1 MTSGDTSVTRTAG
14 EVADWLRAQ
23 GYLQEIKGAADPL
36 SVPIER
42 LVKAESAE
50 PATMAWAGTPELA
63 AAFGGGVLIASVDA
77 APSAGSDIVVLVCE
91 DPAAA
96 WVDVATAL
104 FSHLSADQTALW
116 NDDADRVRAEEG
128 MAWVRNA
135 RIGRGAAI
143 GPHACIG
150 MLGMTLR
157 QTTNDGRALLFPHFG
172 IVEVG
177 DGTFIAAQA
186 TIQRGMFDSTIIGR
200 DVWIG
205 PNTNIGHGVRIGDG
219 TVIGPNVSI
228 AGYVE
233 IGAGASIWQS
243 ASIRNAISIGD
254 GAVVA
259 MGSIVRHDVGP
270 GELWSGNPARR
281 AGLAREL

>member
-1 MTSGDTSVTRTAG
+1 MRSAG
-14 EVADWLRAQ
+14 EVAVWLREQ
-23 GYLQEIKGAADPL
+23 GYLLEIKASADPAAV
-36 SVPIER
+36 SIER
-42 LVKAESAE
+42 LVKAETAE

-63 AAFGGGVLIASVDA
+63 AAFGGGVLIASVEA
-77 APSAGSDIVVLVCE
+77 APSAGADVVVLVCE

-104 FSHLSADQTALW
+104 FSHLAADQPATW
-116 NDDADRVRAEEG
+116 EDDADRARAEEG
-128 MAWVRNA
+128 LAWVRNA
-135 RIGRGAAI
+135 SIGQGVAI

-157 QTTNDGRALLFPHFG
+157 QTTRDGRALLFPHFG
-172 IVEVG
+172 LVEVG

-205 PNTNIGHGVRIGDG
+205 PNTNIGHGVRIGEG

-243 ASIRNAISIGD
+243 SSIRNAVSIGA

-259 MGSIVRHDVGP
+259 MGSIVRHDVAP
-270 GELWSGNPARR
+270 GELWAGNPARR

>member
-1 MTSGDTSVTRTAG
+1 MSGSESVDRTAG
-14 EVADWLRAQ
+14 EVADWLREQ
-23 GYLQEIKGAADPL
+23 GYLREVNSSTDP
-36 SVPIER
+36 SAVTVQR

-50 PATMAWAGTPELA
+50 PSTMAWAGTPQLA
-63 AAFGGGVLIASVDA
+63 AAFDGSVLIASVEA
-77 APSAGSDIVVLVCE
+77 ASAAGSGVVVLVCD

-104 FSHLSADQTALW
+104 FSHLSADQPAVW
-116 NDDADRVRAEEG
+116 GDDADRLRAEDG
-128 MAWVRNA
+128 MAWIRNA
-135 RIGRGAAI
+135 RIGEGVAI

-157 QTTNDGRALLFPHFG
+157 QTTSDGRAILFPHFG
-172 IVEVG
+172 VVEVG
-177 DGTFIAAQA
+177 DGAFIAAQV
-186 TIQRGMFDSTIIGR
+186 TIQRGMFDSTMIGR

-228 AGYVE
+228 AGYAE
-233 IGAGASIWQS
+233 IGAGVSIWQS
-243 ASIRNAISIGD
+243 ASIRNAVSIGE

-270 GELWSGNPARR
+270 GELWAGNPARR
-281 AGLAREL
+281 AGLARER

>member
-1 MTSGDTSVTRTAG
+1 MTSNSDSVGRTAG
-14 EVADWLRAQ
+14 DVADWLREQ
-23 GYLQEIKGAADPL
+23 GYLQEIKASVDL
-36 SVPIER
+36 STVSVER
-42 LVKAESAE
+42 LVKAESAV
-50 PATMAWAGTPELA
+50 PSTMAWAGTIELA
-63 AAFGGGVLIASVDA
+63 AAFGGGVLIASVESSTA
-77 APSAGSDIVVLVCE
+77 AGPGVIVLVCE

-104 FSHLSADQTALW
+104 FSHLSADQSAVW
-116 NDDADRVRAEEG
+116 NDDADRVPAEDG

-135 RIGRGAAI
+135 SIGQGVVI

-157 QTTNDGRALLFPHFG
+157 QTTRDGRALVFPHFG

-228 AGYVE
+228 AGYAE

-243 ASIRNAISIGD
+243 ASIRNAVSIGE
-254 GAVVA
+254 GAVIA

-281 AGLAREL
+281 AVLAP

>member
-1 MTSGDTSVTRTAG
+1 MTSGSESVSRTAG
-14 EVADWLRAQ
+14 EVADWLRER
-23 GYLQEIKGAADPL
+23 GYLRELKASGNPATV
-36 SVPIER
+36 SVER

-63 AAFGGGVLIASVDA
+63 AAFGGSVLIASVEA
-77 APSAGSDIVVLVCE
+77 ATAAGSDVVVLVCD

-96 WVDVATAL
+96 WIDVATAL
-104 FSHLSADQTALW
+104 FAHLCADQPAVW
-116 NDDADRVRAEEG
+116 NDDADRVRADEG

-135 RIGRGAAI
+135 SIGQGAAI

-157 QTTNDGRALLFPHFG
+157 QTTLDGRALLFPHFG
-172 IVEVG
+172 LVEVG
-177 DGTFIAAQA
+177 GGTFIAAQA
-186 TIQRGMFDSTIIGR
+186 TIQRGMFDPTIIGR

-219 TVIGPNVSI
+219 TVIGPNVAI

-233 IGAGASIWQS
+233 IGAGVSIWQS
-243 ASIRNAISIGD
+243 ASIRNAVSIGA

-270 GELWSGNPARR
+270 GELWAGNPARR

>member
-23 GYLQEIKGAADPL
+23 GYLHELKASGDPAAVL
-36 SVPIER
+36 IER

-63 AAFGGGVLIASVDA
+63 AAFGGGVLIASIDA
-77 APSAGSDIVVLVCE
+77 APSAGSDVVVLVCE

-104 FSHLSADQTALW
+104 FAHLCADQPAVW
-116 NDDADRVRAEEG
+116 DDDADRARAEEG
-128 MAWVRNA
+128 MAWVHNA
-135 RIGRGAAI
+135 SIGRGVAI

-157 QTTNDGRALLFPHFG
+157 QTTRDGRALLFPHFG
-172 IVEVG
+172 IVEVE

-186 TIQRGMFDSTIIGR
+186 TIQRGMFDPTIIGR

-205 PNTNIGHGVRIGDG
+205 PNTNIGHGVRIGAG

-233 IGAGASIWQS
+233 IGEGASIWQS
-243 ASIRNAISIGD
+243 ASIRNAVSIGA
-254 GAVVA
+254 GAVVS
-259 MGSIVRHDVGP
+259 MGSIVRHDVRP

-281 AGLAREL
+281 AGLAHED

>member
-1 MTSGDTSVTRTAG
+1 MTSGSKRVTRTAG

-23 GYLQEIKGAADPL
+23 GYLQEIKASADPSTL
-36 SVPIER
+36 SVER
-42 LVKAESAE
+42 LGKAESTE
-50 PATMAWAGTPELA
+50 PATMAWAGTPELG
-63 AAFGGGVLIASVDA
+63 AAFGGSVLIASA
-77 APSAGSDIVVLVCE
+77 AAAASADPDVVVLVCE
-91 DPAAA
+91 NPAAA

-104 FSHLSADQTALW
+104 FSHLSADQPAVW
-116 NDDADRVRAEEG
+116 NDDADRERAEEG

-135 RIGRGAAI
+135 HIARGAAI

-157 QTTNDGRALLFPHFG
+157 QTTSDGRALLFPHFG
-172 IVEVG
+172 LVEVG
-177 DGTFIAAQA
+177 EGAVIAAQA

-205 PNTNIGHGVRIGDG
+205 PNTNIGHGVRIGAG

-243 ASIRNAISIGD
+243 ASIRNAVSIGE

-270 GELWSGNPARR
+270 GELWAGNPARR
-281 AGLAREL
+281 AGLARES